1 MRRQRVGGAIGSLH
15 AWGKT
20 WRGPE
25 ASGVGKSEATIHPCL
40 RSLSQLLVST
50 YIKLG
55 HAAGICAVAG
65 NLIAFGR
72 QWNTLESACRC
83 QHFVLPQD
91 LGETEAAG
99 MWLEAYQLTGGRG
112 SWSAGISI
120 PAAPRRSW
128 IRFPMQR
135 LSGNLYVPGYLH
147 GKVSTLLSRQA
158 FHQECGGR
166 RPTTFRIELKQS
178 PHPGSEGRDAPV
190 RGAFAVSCPCC
201 HGQEGSL
208 LAVRSSCRL

>member
-1 MRRQRVGGAIGSLH
+1 M
-15 AWGKT
+15 
-20 WRGPE
+20 
-25 ASGVGKSEATIHPCL
+25 
-40 RSLSQLLVST
+40 
-50 YIKLG
+50 
-55 HAAGICAVAG
+55 
-65 NLIAFGR
+65 
-72 QWNTLESACRC
+72 ESACRC

-178 PHPGSEGRDAPV
+178 PNPGSEGRDAPV

-201 HGQEGSL
+201 YGQEGSL
-208 LAVRSSCRL
+208 MGSNKFLQFWGLSL